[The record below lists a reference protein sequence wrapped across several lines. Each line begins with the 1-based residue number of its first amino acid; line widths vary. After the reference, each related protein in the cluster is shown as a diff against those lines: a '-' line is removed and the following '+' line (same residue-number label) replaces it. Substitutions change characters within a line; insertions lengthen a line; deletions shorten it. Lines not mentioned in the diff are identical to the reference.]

1 MSKRKFLMPLAVFGL
16 LMGSLVA
23 CGGGG
28 KTSKPAGGSSSEQP
42 SSSSQAEASSS
53 QAGGQSTSQPQAS
66 SSNPISSS
74 QPAGSSSQPSGSS
87 SQPGSSSS
95 QPVAQKSVSIT
106 ECVLMTDTDG
116 KAYVKV
122 SGTQENYSSAEFKWA
137 WGIKVNGDNGAF
149 VDGKA
154 SPDEADYKVAS
165 FDANKAFTVKYCLT
179 DITALKS
186 GDFYRVYGG
195 TPETYADI
203 AFTSTETAAGDATR
217 SYYLR
222 TDQNN
227 SFVFD
232 SVQPIKFTKASV
244 VNVAQAD
251 LPTGVTNPG
260 AYVKFGGVNEKNIT
274 LEMLDTWHTAGY
286 IAGNFQR
293 VVGGGYSVHNHVDAE
308 RFWKIEGNDIFF
320 YCYVGFIAEEEGW
333 MTHFDLVSGNSG
345 ANLQF
350 DNAIWGEEAYTID
363 NAVYRVYADKTKSGE
378 SNYWGCLGVYRE
390 KYVDPAVHVHT
401 YGENPDKVYYPMAG
415 HIGAKVYNCTG
426 TCETSVLRWNAK
438 DFDTAESDTGLEVN
452 SDNIR
457 FKSGSVENK
466 NGAASVGSH
475 IVYKVFV
482 KDAVRNAGL
491 AFRIKNTNGSNGTA
505 PVFKTISGD
514 SSLGAIDNGDGT
526 YTTATHRYGLKVNG
540 EEYFLGDDNYGDQSG
555 KTDWFDWPTQF
566 PLKAGVNTIDV
577 FAYAGYRA
585 NMYEFQ
591 LTGLPKY
598 QENFAGYNV
607 TFTTE
612 HCKVLVYETK
622 AYTAETPVEATSCV
636 ARDEEGHIVAY
647 DIEDIEPQP
656 QVSFKVVCDEGYSCT
671 VNNVTVT
678 PTENFKN
685 LKQNPDSNEGQDDI
699 FRVTK
704 VQGDLAINIVA
715 VQGEQAK
722 GYKVEFKTTNCE
734 VKVYVG
740 PKNEAGDNLDT
751 PEEGIYYARVKDAPY
766 DIGYTTPQVNF
777 EVIPDAGYEFV
788 PEIVEDKADFI
799 VGDYNKFQVKNVGED
814 LTNTYYNI
822 TKVASDLE
830 ITIAAT
836 PTGGQQIET
845 RVIDFSTKLVSHSNY
860 GDIWTYGDA
869 TVAGGANNNGQWAF
883 VKMGGKSATI
893 TAEGHPGTYI
903 KTDTAIDYSVV
914 SVTMKFVGKC
924 YNQDSEKASVKI
936 LAYSDADLA
945 NKVAE
950 TDAQEVPAID
960 TNEGVELLT
969 FTFAAPQAAN
979 LFYKV
984 HFDITNTT
992 TYNGV
997 VALESITFNAAGED
1011 EGVAQP
1017 KGTFFASPE
1026 LTAGGQLPLLV
1037 QLGDNNAVAV
1047 RVNGQDVPNCAIKS
1061 FDKKTG
1067 EMVITITGMGDV
1079 SAKYNPET
1087 GLFENLSLLFN
1098 KEMLKYDGY
1107 VNMYGNDQLKYWNC
1121 DGSTEELQAQFVRR
1135 YGNPWSEDT
1144 GNSDRIVK
1152 NEEQSISGSSAKV
1165 RAWGDGRIAFGV
1177 KGFDQAFNARNVSFW
1192 VYNPGASDIS
1202 LQCFA
1207 YKNSAFSSSFI
1218 QVFSG
1223 KAATAGQW
1231 TYISVGFT
1239 AADVFNFQ
1247 IVVPN
1252 GTTTQLSFD
1261 DICLF

>member
-23 CGGGG
+23 CGGGGG

-74 QPAGSSSQPSGSS
+74 QPAGSSSQPSGST
-87 SQPGSSSS
+87 SQPGGSTS

-154 SPDEADYKVAS
+154 SPDEADYKAAA

-195 TPETYADI
+195 TPESYADI
-203 AFTSTETAAGDATR
+203 AFTSTETAANDATR
-217 SYYLR
+217 TYYLR

-251 LPTGVTNPG
+251 LPTGVTNEG

-274 LEMLDTWHTAGY
+274 LDMLDAWHTAGY

-293 VVGGGYSVHNHVDAE
+293 VIGGYSVHNHIDAE

-350 DNAIWGEEAYTID
+350 DNTIWGEEAYTIG

-438 DFDTAESDTGLEVN
+438 DFDTAESDTELEVG

-457 FKSGSVENK
+457 FKSGKVENK

-491 AFRIKNTNGSNGTA
+491 AFRIKNTNGSSGTA

-540 EEYFLGDDNYGDQSG
+540 EEYFLGDDDYGNQSG

-598 QENFAGYNV
+598 QETFAGYNV

-636 ARDEEGHIVAY
+636 ARDEEGHVVAY

-678 PTENFKN
+678 PTGNFKN
-685 LKQNPDSNEGQDDI
+685 LKQNPDSKEGQDDI

-704 VQGDLAINIVA
+704 VQGDLTINIVA

-722 GYKVEFKTTNCE
+722 GYKVEFKATNCE
-734 VKVYVG
+734 VKVFVG

-799 VGDYNKFQVKNVGED
+799 VGDYNKFQEKYVGED
-814 LTNTYYNI
+814 TTNTYYNI

-836 PTGGQQIET
+836 PTGGQQSEFLTEDVVLNYSGLTET
-845 RVIDFSTKLVSHSNY
+845 GKEIAATEALAKIGQGNAHVTAAETTKIYDGTGS
-860 GDIWTYGDA
+860 
-869 TVAGGANNNGQWAF
+869 GGAHPSEAGMLKSGTGSAVGQ
-883 VKMGGKSATI
+883 
-893 TAEGHPGTYI
+893 I
-903 KTDTAIDYSVV
+903 KLTLDA
-914 SVTMKFVGKC
+914 
-924 YNQDSEKASVKI
+924 KANV
-936 LAYSDADLA
+936 
-945 NKVAE
+945 
-950 TDAQEVPAID
+950 
-960 TNEGVELLT
+960 VELLSHD
-969 FTFAAPQAAN
+969 
-979 LFYKV
+979 FYKKDADHPTNSNTIAV
-984 HFDITNTT
+984 NGGDAVLAPYNENGTLEVVTIALAEASKEIT
-992 TYNGV
+992 
-997 VALESITFNAAGED
+997 IDFNKRVYIQEIKLSYADPDAI
-1011 EGVAQP
+1011 AQP

-1026 LTAGGQLPLLV
+1026 LNAGGQLPILV

-1047 RVNGQDVPNCAIKS
+1047 RVNGQDVPNCSIKS

-1067 EMVITITGMGDV
+1067 DMVITITGLGDASV
-1079 SAKYNPET
+1079 TYNPES
-1087 GLFENLSLLFN
+1087 GLLEKLSLLWD
-1098 KEMLKYDGY
+1098 KTLLKYDAG
-1107 VNMYGNDQLKYWNC
+1107 VNMYGNEKLKYWNC
-1121 DGSTEELQAQFVRR
+1121 DGTTEQLQAEWNRR
-1135 YGNPWSEDT
+1135 YGNPWTIDT
-1144 GNSDRIVK
+1144 VNADRLTQNTEHV
-1152 NEEQSISGSSAKV
+1152 ISGSAMRLRPYASDRFSLATKDF
-1165 RAWGDGRIAFGV
+1165 AEP
-1177 KGFDQAFNARNVSFW
+1177 FNARNISFW
-1192 VYNPGASDIS
+1192 VYNSGEANATI
-1202 LQCFA
+1202 QAFA
-1207 YKNSAFSSSFI
+1207 YTQTGYSTTGMVQPFGNKTI
-1218 QVFSG
+1218 P
-1223 KAATAGQW
+1223 AGQW
-1231 TYISVGFT
+1231 TYVSAGFN
-1239 AADVFNFQ
+1239 ASNLYGFQ
-1247 IVVPN
+1247 IFVSA
-1252 GTTTQLSFD
+1252 TASALIFD